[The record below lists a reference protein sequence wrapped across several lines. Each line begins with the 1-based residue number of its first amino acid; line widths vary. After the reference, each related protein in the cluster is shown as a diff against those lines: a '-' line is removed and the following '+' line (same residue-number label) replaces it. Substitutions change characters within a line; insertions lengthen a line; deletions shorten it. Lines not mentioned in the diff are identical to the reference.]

1 MPPSC
6 MRWSRNFPA
15 VSVKL
20 PHMNKEI
27 PALTQAPAS
36 SKAVEAEGSSA
47 ESRPDA
53 HVIPGDDE
61 PGSAATSAAP
71 PPAPPPAGSV
81 GEPSAAKPSRAPLVL
96 SILALA
102 IAAAAGWQVFE
113 QRLAARELRSE
124 LAERLN
130 GADVGVAEV
139 RGVSRQG
146 LETIAAIQSR
156 LGVLDAKVAANEGQ
170 AAALEALYQEYS
182 RSRSDQLLA
191 EIEQSINIAAQQL
204 QLAGNFESALIALE
218 GAESRLAGPDQA
230 HLQTLRRA
238 LIKDIDA
245 VRAHPRVDVSGL
257 ALKIELLL
265 EKVDGLPLA
274 YGFELDKSAA
284 IGAES
289 APVEDAPSTGVVDQS
304 IHYLKTLAADVW
316 DEVRT
321 MVRLERLDRA
331 DPALLAP
338 AQGTFLREHVKI
350 RLLTA
355 RLALMARDGA
365 TYSSDLSQARQWM
378 ERFFDPRDEGVVRA
392 IAELAE
398 LEKLSVGASAP
409 TLEET
414 FAALRI
420 LQARPTSQVAPA
432 AGRAPDPT
440 PDAAPA
446 AQTSSEPAA
455 AAASADGAR

>member
-1 MPPSC
+1 
-6 MRWSRNFPA
+6 MRWNRNFPA

-27 PALTQAPAS
+27 PALTQAPVS
-36 SKAVEAEGSSA
+36 SKAVEAEGPSA
-47 ESRPDA
+47 DPRHDA
-53 HVIPGDDE
+53 GVIPGDDG
-61 PGSAATSAAP
+61 PGSVASSATP
-71 PPAPPPAGSV
+71 PPVQQPTERAGDPPP
-81 GEPSAAKPSRAPLVL
+81 PRPSRAPLVL

-102 IAAAAGWQVFE
+102 VAAAAGWQVFE
-113 QRLAARELRSE
+113 QRLGARELRGE

-139 RGVSRQG
+139 RGVSRQAQ
-146 LETIAAIQSR
+146 ETIAAIQSR
-156 LGVLDAKVAANEGQ
+156 LGVLDAKVAATEGQ

-191 EIEQSINIAAQQL
+191 EIEQSINIASQQL

-218 GAESRLAGPDQA
+218 GAEARLAGPDQA
-230 HLQTLRRA
+230 HLQALRRA
-238 LIKDIDA
+238 LIKDIDS

-265 EKVDGLPLA
+265 EKVDALPLA
-274 YGFELDKSAA
+274 FGFELDKSAA
-284 IGAES
+284 IGVES
-289 APVEDAPSTGVVDQS
+289 APLPAVTEAGVVDQS
-304 IHYLKTLAADVW
+304 LHYLEALAADVW

-338 AQGTFLREHVKI
+338 AQSTFLREHVKI

-355 RLALMARDGA
+355 RLALMARDGS
-365 TYSSDLSQARQWM
+365 TYASDLSQARQWM
-378 ERFFDPRDEGVVRA
+378 ERFFDPRDEGVTRV

-398 LEKLSVGASAP
+398 LEKLRVGASAP

-420 LQARPTSQVAPA
+420 LQARPAVRGGVGAESAAAAAPGTAPA
-432 AGRAPDPT
+432 G
-440 PDAAPA
+440 AAPA
-446 AQTSSEPAA
+446 AEPVAEPAA
-455 AAASADGAR
+455 AAPADGAR

>member
-1 MPPSC
+1 
-6 MRWSRNFPA
+6 MRWNRNFPA
-15 VSVKL
+15 LSVKL

-27 PALTQAPAS
+27 PALTQAPVS
-36 SKAVEAEGSSA
+36 SKAVETEGSSA
-47 ESRPDA
+47 ELRPDA
-53 HVIPGDDE
+53 GVIPGDDG
-61 PGSAATSAAP
+61 PGSAASSAMPPASQPTERAGEP
-71 PPAPPPAGSV
+71 PPQL
-81 GEPSAAKPSRAPLVL
+81 KPSRAPLVL
-96 SILALA
+96 SVLALV

-113 QRLAARELRSE
+113 QRLAARELRGE

-139 RGVSRQG
+139 RGVSRQAQ
-146 LETIAAIQSR
+146 ETIGAIQSR
-156 LGVLDAKVAANEGQ
+156 LGVLDAKVAATEGQ

-191 EIEQSINIAAQQL
+191 EIEQAINIAAQQL

-230 HLQTLRRA
+230 HLQALRRA

-274 YGFELDKSAA
+274 FGFELDKSAA

-289 APVEDAPSTGVVDQS
+289 APVPEAPSDGVVDQS
-304 IHYLKTLAADVW
+304 LHYLQMLAADVW

-338 AQGTFLREHVKI
+338 AQSTFLREHVKI

-355 RLALMARDGA
+355 RLALMARDGS
-365 TYSSDLSQARQWM
+365 TYASDLSQARKWM
-378 ERFFDPRDEGVVRA
+378 ERFFDPRDDGVVRA
-392 IAELAE
+392 IAELGE

-420 LQARPTSQVAPA
+420 LQARPASQAAPVIGGA
-432 AGRAPDPT
+432 SET
-440 PDAAPA
+440 TTEAAPA
-446 AQTSSEPAA
+446 AQTSAEPAA
-455 AAASADGAR
+455 AAPADGAR